1 VTRYWIGVA
10 SGDHVEKGIDG
21 GFAQL
26 GHGKLA
32 PIRRL
37 SPGDWIA
44 YYSPQTALKGGEP
57 MRAFTAIG
65 RVEPGDVCQ
74 VEQAPGFRPHRR
86 NVAFRKSARPADI
99 APLLETLSFT
109 RGEGRRWGMAFRRSV
124 LEVSGEDFA
133 KIAHAMG
140 VKIPT

>member
-1 VTRYWIGVA
+1 MTRYWIGVA
-10 SGDHVEKGIDG
+10 SSDHVEKGVQG

-44 YYSPQTALKGGEP
+44 YYSPRTALKDGEP
-57 MRAFTAIG
+57 VRAFTAIG
-65 RVEPGDVCQ
+65 RVKAGDVYQ
-74 VEQAPGFRPHRR
+74 VEQAPNFMSYRR
-86 NVAFRKSARPADI
+86 NVAFLKSARPADI

-109 RGEGRRWGMAFRRSV
+109 CGKGRHWGMAFRRSV
-124 LEVSGEDFA
+124 LEVSDEDFA
-133 KIAHAMG
+133 RIAHAMR
-140 VKIPT
+140 VKSPT